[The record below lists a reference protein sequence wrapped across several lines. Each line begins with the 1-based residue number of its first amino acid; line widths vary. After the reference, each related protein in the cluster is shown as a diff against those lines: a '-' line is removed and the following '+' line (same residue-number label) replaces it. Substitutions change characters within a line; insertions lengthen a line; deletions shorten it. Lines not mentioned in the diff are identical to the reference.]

1 MQFLLR
7 RPFHSCLA
15 ILLAVLCL
23 PLIASGGE
31 PRRPA
36 RPKGLNTFTVD
47 IFVPAVPQP
56 AADECEFK
64 VTTGLTTP
72 ACGEC
77 GQQCQ
82 CRTAECPACPCRGA
96 ISQPSRPLENDNC
109 GAAREILELR
119 KALGGSVLEGT
130 EFHDA
135 SSAVSPSAVIDF
147 RGGNRCEFA
156 EADSAAVVRQIRY
169 LEMQQSQDDADEN
182 CVENPGPS
190 TYTPA
195 IAIEGIPGRRYP
207 DDYTDHLIHA
217 PRSADH
223 GQRIQALR
231 EAGRCLDQA
240 AERLEEIE
248 LYDRADQLRGQA
260 QVLRRE
266 ARGH

>member
-1 MQFLLR
+1 MQFRR
-7 RPFHSCLA
+7 RPIHSCLA
-15 ILLAVLCL
+15 ILLSVFCL
-23 PLIASGGE
+23 PLIATGGE
-31 PRRPA
+31 PRGQA
-36 RPKGLNTFTVD
+36 RPNGLNTFTVD
-47 IFVPAVPQP
+47 IFVPAVPRP
-56 AADECEFK
+56 AADDCEF
-64 VTTGLTTP
+64 TLTSGVKAP

-77 GQQCQ
+77 GQK
-82 CRTAECPACPCRGA
+82 CRCAAAECPACASRA
-96 ISQPSRPLENDNC
+96 AVAQPSRPLENDC
-109 GAAREILELR
+109 RAAQEILELR
-119 KALGGSVLEGT
+119 EALGGSVLEGT

-135 SSAVSPSAVIDF
+135 SSAAAPSAVIDF
-147 RGGNRCEFA
+147 RSGNRCEFG

-169 LEMQQSQDDADEN
+169 LDMQQSQDEADEN
-182 CVENPGPS
+182 CSENPSRSS

-207 DDYTDHLIHA
+207 DDYTGHLMPA